1 MPGWEREEER
11 SLPAAAA
18 PVLRPAVDPARRPVT
33 APACSPTATASAVEK
48 RDERRQ
54 PWEEGPKGEER
65 EREGGKR
72 GMGKNGRGVRIICG
86 SHMLTQ
92 LDRPS

>member
-33 APACSPTATASAVEK
+33 APACSPTATAAAVEK

-65 EREGGKR
+65 ERRGKEEWGRTEGE
-72 GMGKNGRGVRIICG
+72 
-86 SHMLTQ
+86 
-92 LDRPS
+92 